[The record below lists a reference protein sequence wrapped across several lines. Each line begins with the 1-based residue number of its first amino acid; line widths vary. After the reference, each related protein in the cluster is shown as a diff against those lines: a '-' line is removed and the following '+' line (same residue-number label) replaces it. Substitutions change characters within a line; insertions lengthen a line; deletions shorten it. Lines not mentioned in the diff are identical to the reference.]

1 VARARDEYTA
11 HLARTLELLGRDA
24 GAARSAAAGVMA
36 FETAL
41 AKASRRLEDL
51 RDPQANYNSMSPAEV
66 TSRHTPSIDW
76 TERLGAWNLHPRL
89 VIVGQPEFFSA
100 MDSLLSRT
108 PVPVLQDYL
117 RFHLV
122 SSYSEYLS
130 KAFDDESLSEQRD
143 ASLRRQLLS
152 NVHAPAKW
160 RVLGPMANIPE
171 FYAAFGVKPGQP
183 MWRAAPDRVR
193 IW

>member
-11 HLARTLELLGRDA
+11 HLARTLDLLGRDA